1 MIAHSAF
8 LAGLIVLAVVL
19 ELMSRLTCLV
29 PYKHLLIDED
39 LPLIG
44 ASVLVLFLNLYAAI
58 YFVFRRVWLKDT
70 GRKLA
75 HLDRQLDTNDTV
87 ARDLSD
93 RLAQQD

>member
-1 MIAHSAF
+1 MVANSAF
-8 LAGLIVLAVVL
+8 LAGLIVLVVVL
-19 ELMSRLTCLV
+19 ELTSQLTFLA
-29 PYKHLLIDED
+29 PFKHLIAQQYLGV
-39 LPLIG
+39 IG
-44 ASVLVLFLNLYAAI
+44 AALLVLFLNLYAAI

-75 HLDRQLDTNDTV
+75 HLDRQLGSNDTI